1 MQRQDNIKFRYKL
14 MDIYR
19 VFVSFC
25 CVLFGAI
32 IIYRAITEGARINVA
47 ILGVAL
53 FALGIYRF
61 YLLYKLLRGY

>member
-1 MQRQDNIKFRYKL
+1 

-19 VFVSFC
+19 IIVSFC

-32 IIYRAITEGARINVA
+32 IIYRAINEGARINVA
-47 ILGVAL
+47 LLGAAL

-61 YLLYKLLRGY
+61 YLLYKLLRGH